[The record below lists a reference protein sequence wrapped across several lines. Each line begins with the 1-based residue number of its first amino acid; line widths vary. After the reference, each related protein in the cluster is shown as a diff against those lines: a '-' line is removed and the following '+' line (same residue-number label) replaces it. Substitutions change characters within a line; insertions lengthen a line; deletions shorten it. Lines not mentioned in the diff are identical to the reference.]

1 MDTHT
6 LVVTN
11 VLLYVLYACVIVVNA
26 RTVGIVRGALWFAG
40 ANLSCAAGLLVIG
53 LDNLLPISTSATTAL
68 GSLFAVFGIA
78 MLYFSFI
85 ALLERGPILRSLQYA
100 LIAIMLAGTLLLLI
114 VPVPYPAMLLL
125 AYAIEGVQIAATAT
139 VVFLFSGEEI
149 GSAAWLTG
157 GALSLYAF
165 LMLLRV
171 GITLRFD
178 TPTYAALAEET
189 TRFWLVGSLITN
201 SAITF
206 GFIFLSSAKLRLE
219 LLWHAQADELTG
231 LLNRWALRRIALR
244 EISRC
249 GRTKDPVSVLMMD
262 LDGLKK
268 VNDSLGHGCGDAVL
282 QAIAGVLRE
291 TVRDQDAVARIG
303 GDEFCILLPD
313 TGLSEA
319 ATVAERLRSQIDEM
333 ILQYRGQSVRV
344 FASLGVSSSEECG
357 LSWQKL
363 LEQSD
368 VALYQAKREGKNR
381 VVIADLP
388 RSLGESGRETR

>member
-40 ANLSCAAGLLVIG
+40 ANLSRAAGLLLFTLG
-53 LDNLLPISTSATTAL
+53 GWLPISSSGAAAL
-68 GSLFAVFGIA
+68 SSLLAVSSVT

-100 LIAIMLAGTLLLLI
+100 LIMIMFAGTLLLLMF
-114 VPVPYPAMLLL
+114 PTKYPAMLLL
-125 AYAIEGVQIAATAT
+125 AYATEGIQISATAT
-139 VVFLFSGEEI
+139 IVFLFSGEEI
-149 GSAAWLTG
+149 GPAAWLTG
-157 GALSLYAF
+157 GALSFYAF
-165 LMLLRV
+165 LMLMRV
-171 GITLRFD
+171 GVTLRFN
-178 TPTYAALAEET
+178 TPTYSALTLET

-268 VNDSLGHGCGDAVL
+268 VNDSFGHGCGDAIL

-368 VALYQAKREGKNR
+368 IALYRAKREGKNR
-381 VVIADLP
+381 VVIADLS
-388 RSLGESGRETR
+388 RSLSEGREEAR